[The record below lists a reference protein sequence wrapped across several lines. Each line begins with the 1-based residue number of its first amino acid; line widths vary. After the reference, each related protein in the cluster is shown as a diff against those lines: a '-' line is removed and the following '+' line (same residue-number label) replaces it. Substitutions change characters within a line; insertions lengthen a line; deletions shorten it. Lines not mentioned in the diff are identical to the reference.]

1 MEWHIN
7 VQQARQNAFESLY
20 AEANALCERLLPDL
34 SAKAQNAKSIAE
46 ATILAEEGDK
56 FLYQLRSGCATAL
69 GLVGA
74 VVLPGETAY
83 INIQGRPGAI
93 MVEVASAEKAGL
105 NIEPAPVSL
114 PESQLE
120 ITTTSTEGQNLKW

>member
-7 VQQARQNAFESLY
+7 VQKTRQYAFESLY
-20 AEANALCERLLPDL
+20 AEANALCEKLLPEL

-46 ATILAEEGDK
+46 ATVLADEGDK

-83 INIQGRPGAI
+83 VNIQGRPGAI
-93 MVEVASAEKAGL
+93 MVEVASVEKAGL
-105 NIEPAPVSL
+105 GPVDEKSTE
-114 PESQLE
+114 PESQPEPL
-120 ITTTSTEGQNLKW
+120 TTEGQNLKW